1 MLLSPGAVAASGGP
15 VVDAQL
21 RQLAARAKRKT
32 TWPRLHRYAARSK
45 DPEQR
50 GLAYF
55 VLGYRQYEAGRYPD
69 ATVALRQAAAAQ
81 FSLADFAEYYWAAAA
96 EARGRS
102 SEVIEIL
109 QDFGTR
115 HAQSALCVQA
125 LELLARAFLRN
136 SQPERAIQALT
147 AEPRFRHIPSLALLL
162 AQAYGKGGRPEEAA
176 GAYQDVYYA
185 FPTSPESNFAADA
198 LHRLEAQL
206 GPSFPQ
212 ATEEAQ
218 TTRAE
223 IFFSKSE
230 TARALA
236 EYELLIRAHPA
247 SSLQDRWKLRRARCL
262 FGLKQAPQA
271 IQDLEALTPAN
282 PEVDAE
288 RRALLVEAYARA
300 GEAERMLRELDG
312 LRELYPE
319 SPSYAPALSWAAS
332 FFARRGDWENAAR
345 YDQILAER
353 FPHSDLGREGNWRLA
368 WSYYLTRQNS
378 QAGQAL
384 LEHVTRFP
392 DSPHI
397 PAALYWLGRL
407 AEDRES
413 TADPREIY
421 EFLDR
426 RFAHSYYALLA
437 RHRLEGLPPS
447 PAEAVKPDE
456 PPQPLS
462 LAVLEQIV
470 PPLGPYRVPPCAPLE
485 LGDDLCPCVTLQALS
500 LGDLV
505 EQCLKAELSDHP
517 GEPDLLLVLGRLKR
531 QQRDY
536 SAALESAKKLVPD
549 ASEYD
554 FAELPEEVWEMLY
567 PQAFR
572 RLVEAQA
579 RANRISPY
587 LVMALIRQESS
598 FNPRATSWANA
609 RGLMQVLPETAG
621 SRRRSR
627 RLAARKLYEPA
638 YNIRFGCR
646 YLRGLLR
653 AYNGNVERALA
664 AYNAGTPSVRNW
676 LEGHK
681 FREPGEFVETIPIPA
696 TRGYVKAVLR
706 DAEIYRQLMTR
717 SAKFK
722 KCS

>member
-1 MLLSPGAVAASGGP
+1 MLLSPGAVAAPAGA

-21 RQLAARAKRKT
+21 RQLAARATRKT
-32 TWPRLHRYAARSK
+32 TWPLLRRYAARSK

-69 ATVALRQAAAAQ
+69 ATVALRQAAATQ

-96 EARGRS
+96 EGRGRS

-109 QDFGTR
+109 QDFRAR

-147 AEPRFRHIPSLALLL
+147 VEPRFRHIPSLALLL
-162 AQAYGKGGRPEEAA
+162 AQAYWKGGRPEEAA
-176 GAYQDVYYA
+176 GAFQDVYYA
-185 FPTSPESNFAADA
+185 FPTSPESNLASDA
-198 LHRLEAQL
+198 LHRLETQL
-206 GPSFPQ
+206 GASFPQ

-223 IFFSKSE
+223 MFFSKSE
-230 TARALA
+230 TAQALA

-247 SSLQDRWKLRRARCL
+247 SSLLDRWKLRRARCL
-262 FGLKQAPQA
+262 FGLKQTPQA
-271 IQDLEALTPAN
+271 IEAVEALRPTN

-300 GEAERMLRELDG
+300 GDAEPMLRGLDG
-312 LRELYPE
+312 LRELYPQ

-345 YDQILAER
+345 YDQILGER
-353 FPHSDLGREGNWRLA
+353 FPHSDLGREGNWRVA
-368 WSYYLTRQNS
+368 WSYYLTRRDD
-378 QAGQAL
+378 QARQAL

-392 DSPHI
+392 GSPQI

-407 AEDRES
+407 SEDRKN
-413 TADPREIY
+413 TADARALY

-426 RFAHSYYALLA
+426 RFAHGYYALLA
-437 RHRLEGLPPS
+437 RHRLGELPPG

-456 PPQPLS
+456 SPQSLS
-462 LAVLEQIV
+462 LVVLEQII
-470 PPLGPYRVPPCAPLE
+470 PPLGPYRVLPCAPL
-485 LGDDLCPCVTLQALS
+485 DLTNDLRPCLTLQALS

-505 EQCLKAELSDHP
+505 EECLKAELSDRP
-517 GEPDLLLVLGRLKR
+517 GEPDLLLALGRLKQ

-549 ASEYD
+549 ASEYH
-554 FAELPEEVWEMLY
+554 FAELPQEVWELLY

-572 RLVEAQA
+572 RLVEPQA

-587 LVMALIRQESS
+587 LVMALIREESS
-598 FNPRATSWANA
+598 FNPRATSRANA
-609 RGLMQVLPETAG
+609 RGLMQVLPETVG
-621 SRRRSR
+621 STRRSH

-646 YLRGLLR
+646 YLRDLLR
-653 AYNGNVERALA
+653 TYNGNLERALA
-664 AYNAGTPSVRNW
+664 AYNAGTRNVTSW
-676 LEGHK
+676 LKRHR

-696 TRGYVKAVLR
+696 TRAYVKAVLR